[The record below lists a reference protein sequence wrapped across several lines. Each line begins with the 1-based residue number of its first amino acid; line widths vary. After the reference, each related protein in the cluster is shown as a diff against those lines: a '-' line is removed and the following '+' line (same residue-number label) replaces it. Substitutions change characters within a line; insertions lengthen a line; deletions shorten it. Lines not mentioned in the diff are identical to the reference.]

1 MLECNRAFAA
11 MMGYASPAEAMM
23 QPAWDFHAT
32 PRDREQYLARVR
44 REGSLIN
51 YENRGRRK
59 DGSLIWVIENVSLL
73 RDEDG

>member
-1 MLECNRAFAA
+1 

-23 QPAWDFHAT
+23 VPAWEFHAT
-32 PRDREQYLARVR
+32 QRDREQYLARVR

-51 YENRGRRK
+51 YENRARRK

-73 RDEDG
+73 RD